1 MGTVRLLL
9 ALAVVFSH
17 AIAFGI
23 IPHYTP
29 VFGYW
34 PVDATVAVEMFYVVS
49 GFLMGLILT
58 EKYRALDGWFWKF
71 WLNRYSRLLPGYLVV
86 LALSSILAPPSLLY
100 FPNDTWRA
108 LLLKFN
114 MVTMIGLEWPSFY
127 SIGGQTAQAQLP
139 VQQAWTLGVE
149 LMFYV
154 VVPALSRW
162 RTRTLIVLTAA
173 LVFVR
178 LLIADAVPFFP
189 WQQRLWPLELTF
201 FLFGLLAHRAY
212 ARWFSDGMHA
222 RGGIAS
228 MAVIV
233 MLICL
238 SGYGDEL
245 RAWTPINALFF
256 TGILAV
262 TMPSIF
268 AATRDWRIDR
278 GIGEFS
284 YQVYLI
290 HMLAMN
296 VMPGARES
304 FGAATVLTLI
314 AAPPLVFFIERPL
327 ERWRQRFFKPRLRKQ
342 FQPAEFPTPQ
352 ITSCRRESAAAASQ

>member
-17 AIAFGI
+17 AGAFGI

-49 GFLMGLILT
+49 GFLMGLVLT
-58 EKYRALDGWFWKF
+58 EKYQALDGWIWKF

-86 LALSSILAPPSLLY
+86 LALSSILVSPQLLHL
-100 FPNDTWRA
+100 PNDTWQA

-114 MVTMIGLEWPSFY
+114 IVTMIGLEWPTFY
-127 SIGGQTAQAQLP
+127 SIGGHTAQAQVP
-139 VQQAWTLGVE
+139 VQQAWSLGIE

-154 VVPALSRW
+154 VVPALSGW

-178 LLIADAVPFFP
+178 LLIADAVPFVP

-212 ARWFSDGMHA
+212 ARWFSDGAHP

-228 MAVIV
+228 MAVIA

-245 RAWTPINALFF
+245 RGWTPINALFF
-256 TGILAV
+256 TGVLAMA
-262 TMPSIF
+262 MPSIF
-268 AATRDWRIDR
+268 AAMRDWRADR
-278 GIGEFS
+278 WVGEFS
-284 YQVYLI
+284 YPVYLV
-290 HMLAMN
+290 HMLVMN
-296 VMPGARES
+296 VGPGAREG
-304 FGAATVLTLI
+304 FGAAAMLTLI
-314 AAPPLVFFIERPL
+314 AALPLVFCVEWPL
-327 ERWRQRFFKPRLRKQ
+327 ERWRQRYFKPRLRTPL
-342 FQPAEFPTPQ
+342 QPAEFSTPL
-352 ITSCRRESAAAASQ
+352 IT